1 MKLHQWVLILTRY
14 ELLLGMLFLE
24 VEPDAKLVVLLVY
37 YMLLL
42 MVNMLALWM
51 IAVMKEPTTVLMQK
65 QLDEDVF
72 FFIPLYNF
80 SFTPR
85 LCACIFSLIFWLYY
99 VILSLASLH
108 QDFMGAYLLI

>member
-1 MKLHQWVLILTRY
+1 MNLHQWVLILLY
-14 ELLLGMLFLE
+14 ELFLGMLFLE
-24 VEPDAKLVVLLVY
+24 VELDTKLVVLLVY
-37 YMLLL
+37 YVLLL

-65 QLDEDVF
+65 QLDEDLF
-72 FFIPLYNF
+72 FFISLYNF

-85 LCACIFSLIFWLYY
+85 LCGCIFSLIFWLYY

-108 QDFMGAYLLI
+108 PDFMGAYLLI